1 MSDYKFYVDPNG
13 HFYATDRFGGLSD
26 YNRDG
31 DGDLEY
37 DGSSSVQVSELTE
50 LLPAD
55 QVDTGFKLPETTV
68 YTNESGSLIIGKVE
82 GDPVGLRSIL
92 SNTPVSDLD
101 EKVRKLTNEL
111 AVYIHLRDYQAEKAK
126 VDDDL
131 IRKMGDAYLAAA
143 SAVPGTVA
151 GMNGPIAEKFLAGI
165 RAALE
170 VARG

>member
-1 MSDYKFYVDPNG
+1 MSYKYYVDDDG
-13 HFYATDRFGGLSD
+13 EFYATDLE
-26 YNRDG
+26 
-31 DGDLEY
+31 GDLNEY
-37 DGSSSVQVSELTE
+37 DRDSSGDLDWQGVADVPVGELTE

-55 QVDTGFKLPETTV
+55 QVDTGFQLPETTV
-68 YTNESGSLIIGKVE
+68 YTNDSGSLVIGKVE

-92 SNTPVSDLD
+92 ANTPVSDLD

-111 AVYIHLRDYQAEKAK
+111 AVYIHLRDYQANVAK
-126 VDDDL
+126 VDDEL
-131 IRKMGDAYLAAA
+131 IRKMGDAYLSAA